1 MTHSSHSIARP
12 STMQVATRGTGLMVL
27 LSSAPRDCK
36 TPAALALPLRSST
49 HSPYAK
55 TQQQSQGAQLLPQE
69 VLSTRTTGHNKLP
82 LGGSCGKQA
91 IPARVHRRHTRDLSL
106 PSAVTSL
113 CSGLHLARPVLCE
126 QKGTCHLQDTKNGDD
141 PQPAGPT
148 AHGVPH
154 RAQTGRP
161 VTTRTEI
168 IPQALAK
175 HEF

>member
-69 VLSTRTTGHNKLP
+69 VLSTAPQDTTSSPWVAAAGSKP
-82 LGGSCGKQA
+82 SQLGSTDST
-91 IPARVHRRHTRDLSL
+91 H
-106 PSAVTSL
+106 VTS
-113 CSGLHLARPVLCE
+113 VF
-126 QKGTCHLQDTKNGDD
+126 
-141 PQPAGPT
+141 PQP
-148 AHGVPH
+148 
-154 RAQTGRP
+154 
-161 VTTRTEI
+161 
-168 IPQALAK
+168 
-175 HEF
+175 